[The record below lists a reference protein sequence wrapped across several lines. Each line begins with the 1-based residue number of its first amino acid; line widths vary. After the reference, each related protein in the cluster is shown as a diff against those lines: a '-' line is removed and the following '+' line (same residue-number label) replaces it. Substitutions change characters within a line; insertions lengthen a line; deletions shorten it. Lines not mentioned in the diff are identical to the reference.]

1 MKIYLNQKSLGIVPS
16 KNLYGPY
23 YNYVN
28 IYYNM
33 YMKLSNEDY
42 KRMQNKLTKEV
53 IVEPKK
59 KKKLT
64 LRQIFFQNKKKN
76 KSK

>member
-1 MKIYLNQKSLGIVPS
+1 
-16 KNLYGPY
+16 
-23 YNYVN
+23 
-28 IYYNM
+28 M